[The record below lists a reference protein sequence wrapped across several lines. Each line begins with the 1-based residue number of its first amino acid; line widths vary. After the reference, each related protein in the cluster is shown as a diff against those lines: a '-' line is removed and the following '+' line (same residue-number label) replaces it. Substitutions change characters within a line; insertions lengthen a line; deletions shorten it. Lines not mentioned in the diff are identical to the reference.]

1 MTKLTKKEKLLI
13 IISLVIIIAI
23 GSAFAHL
30 YNEKNNWHNVAAEYN
45 RNQWSEIHLIAF
57 QMKERGF
64 TKETISEMY
73 PYINAKIHSSISGLY
88 PSFNGKSPYYSMLG
102 TYYVSL
108 AQDIWVSHNL
118 TDEKMQEAIDIFEDA
133 TLALEELS
141 FDILEM
147 TEDRKNK
154 IELRKIGS
162 PIYNEAEKMIYDYCN
177 TYGEKI
183 SNFNQLYDR
192 TATN

>member
-1 MTKLTKKEKLLI
+1 MRSIIVTKLTKKAKKLI
-13 IISLVIIIAI
+13 IISLVVVIAV
-23 GSAFAHL
+23 GSAFVHL
-30 YNEKNNWHNVAAEYN
+30 YNEKTNWQNVAAEYN

-57 QMKERGF
+57 LMKERGF
-64 TKETISEMY
+64 TQETISEMY
-73 PYINAKIHSSISGLY
+73 PYINAKIHSSVSGLY
-88 PSFNGKSPYYSMLG
+88 PIFDGKSPYYSVLS

-108 AQDIWVSHNL
+108 AMDIWANNDF
-118 TDEKMQEAIDIFEDA
+118 TDEKMQEAINIFEDA

-162 PIYNEAEKMIYDYCN
+162 PIYNEAEKMIKEYCN
-177 TYGEKI
+177 KYGEMI
-183 SNFNQLYDR
+183 SNFNHSR
-192 TATN
+192 

>member
-45 RNQWSEIHLIAF
+45 RNQWSEIHSISLR
-57 QMKERGF
+57 MKERGF
-64 TKETISEMY
+64 TQESIAEMY
-73 PYINAKIHSSISGLY
+73 PYINAKIFSAMSGMY
-88 PSFNGKSPYYSMLG
+88 PSFDGKSPYYSVLG

-108 AQDIWVSHNL
+108 AQDIWLNKDW
-118 TDEKMQEAIDIFEDA
+118 TDEKMQKAIDLFEDA
-133 TLALEELS
+133 TLDLEELS

-147 TEDRKNK
+147 SEERKDK
-154 IELRKIGS
+154 MALRRIGS
-162 PIYNEAEKMIYDYCN
+162 PIYNEAEKMVKEYCN
-177 TYGEKI
+177 KYGELI
-183 SNFNQLYDR
+183 STFNQSH
-192 TATN
+192 